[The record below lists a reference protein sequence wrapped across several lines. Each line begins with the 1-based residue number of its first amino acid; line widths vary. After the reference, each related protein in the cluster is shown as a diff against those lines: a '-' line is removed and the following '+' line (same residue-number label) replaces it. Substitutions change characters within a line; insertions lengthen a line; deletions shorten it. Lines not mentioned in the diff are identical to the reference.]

1 MNIRKS
7 EEYKLISAHYGD
19 RTARRSGVPL
29 MNHIREG
36 LELLDMFGASDT
48 AKQAFCLHPLLQG
61 DMELG
66 TNVQNIALNSQVNPK
81 ALTQALLYR
90 EAANRYLCSPM
101 TDPWGPATATRAV
114 RPMTLSHHVFFM
126 LCADKLQ
133 NQKDFEI
140 HHKGTHPRSKCLAKY
155 FKNWLIILGVVPAEQ
170 LAFQKHLIANEERIN
185 GHD

>member
-1 MNIRKS
+1 MNVRKT
-7 EEYKLISAHYGD
+7 EEYKLISEHYGD

-36 LELLDMFGASDT
+36 LELLNMFGASDT

-114 RPMTLSHHVFFM
+114 RPMSLSPHVYFM

-133 NQKDFEI
+133 NQKDFDI
-140 HHKGTHPRSKCLAKY
+140 YHKDTHPRSKCLAKY
-155 FKNWLIILGVVPAEQ
+155 FKNWLTILGVVPEEQ
-170 LAFQKHLIANEERIN
+170 LAFRQHMIANEERIN
-185 GHD
+185 SDE